1 MRSDAL
7 ERNLLAGGFAG
18 LFGGLVY
25 GVALLSLGYLPTIG
39 RLVGRESVRIGF
51 SIELTIAVVLGAGFG
66 LLLFGQS
73 AGYGEALIWGLAY
86 GAVLWFVGPLTVQP
100 LILTHH
106 LGWDLASA
114 QAAFPNLTGQLIYGV
129 MTALVFAMLRGER
142 QTATLGVAL
151 LTRGMIAGLLAG
163 WLLGLLLQ
171 SQNRLLELAGL
182 VSSHSTALAWLIVL
196 ALGGLAGLAFA
207 LLYPD
212 ASDGAGPSL
221 IRGTV
226 YGFLWWVL
234 GSLTLLPLL
243 TGHGLTWSIGAVQ
256 SDLATLPAYLL
267 FGGGLAL
274 IYKWLASLVQLLFSE
289 TTSRRNREGVGTE
302 GLRSLAWG
310 AAAGLIGGLLFS
322 VVMLR
327 IGYLPTVARLVG
339 STSAGTG
346 FTVELIISFLIG
358 SSYGLLFRHQ
368 SFDLGSALCWGMS
381 YGVFWWILGPLT
393 LLPILLGTSPR
404 WSVGVVA
411 SVFPRLIGHIAYG
424 AGLGIAFYLLERRHR
439 PWWVPHAEI
448 RAVRATARREQLL
461 TSSPALWTLMAVL
474 TLTLPVLLARS
485 SL

>member
-1 MRSDAL
+1 
-7 ERNLLAGGFAG
+7 
-18 LFGGLVY
+18 
-25 GVALLSLGYLPTIG
+25 
-39 RLVGRESVRIGF
+39 
-51 SIELTIAVVLGAGFG
+51 
-66 LLLFGQS
+66 
-73 AGYGEALIWGLAY
+73 IWGLAY

-114 QAAFPNLTGQLIYGV
+114 QAAFPNLTGQLIYGA

-142 QTATLGVAL
+142 QKATLGVAL

-171 SQNRLLELAGL
+171 SQNRLLELAGV

-212 ASDGAGPSL
+212 ASDGAGRSL

-226 YGFLWWVL
+226 SGFLWLVV
-234 GSLTLLPLL
+234 
-243 TGHGLTWSIGAVQ
+243 GLV
-256 SDLATLPAYLL
+256 
-267 FGGGLAL
+267 
-274 IYKWLASLVQLLFSE
+274 
-289 TTSRRNREGVGTE
+289 
-302 GLRSLAWG
+302 
-310 AAAGLIGGLLFS
+310 
-322 VVMLR
+322 
-327 IGYLPTVARLVG
+327 YLPSVARRVG

-404 WSVGVVA
+404 WSIGVV
-411 SVFPRLIGHIAYG
+411 
-424 AGLGIAFYLLERRHR
+424 
-439 PWWVPHAEI
+439 
-448 RAVRATARREQLL
+448 
-461 TSSPALWTLMAVL
+461 
-474 TLTLPVLLARS
+474 
-485 SL
+485 

>member
-1 MRSDAL
+1 
-7 ERNLLAGGFAG
+7 
-18 LFGGLVY
+18 
-25 GVALLSLGYLPTIG
+25 
-39 RLVGRESVRIGF
+39 
-51 SIELTIAVVLGAGFG
+51 
-66 LLLFGQS
+66 
-73 AGYGEALIWGLAY
+73 
-86 GAVLWFVGPLTVQP
+86 
-100 LILTHH
+100 
-106 LGWDLASA
+106 
-114 QAAFPNLTGQLIYGV
+114 
-129 MTALVFAMLRGER
+129 
-142 QTATLGVAL
+142 
-151 LTRGMIAGLLAG
+151 
-163 WLLGLLLQ
+163 
-171 SQNRLLELAGL
+171 
-182 VSSHSTALAWLIVL
+182 
-196 ALGGLAGLAFA
+196 
-207 LLYPD
+207 
-212 ASDGAGPSL
+212 
-221 IRGTV
+221 
-226 YGFLWWVL
+226 
-234 GSLTLLPLL
+234 
-243 TGHGLTWSIGAVQ
+243 
-256 SDLATLPAYLL
+256 
-267 FGGGLAL
+267 
-274 IYKWLASLVQLLFSE
+274 LASLAQLLFSE
-289 TTSRRNREGVGTE
+289 ATSCRNREGVGIE

-424 AGLGIAFYLLERRHR
+424 AGLGIVFYLLERRHR

-448 RAVRATARREQLL
+448 RAVRAAARREQLL